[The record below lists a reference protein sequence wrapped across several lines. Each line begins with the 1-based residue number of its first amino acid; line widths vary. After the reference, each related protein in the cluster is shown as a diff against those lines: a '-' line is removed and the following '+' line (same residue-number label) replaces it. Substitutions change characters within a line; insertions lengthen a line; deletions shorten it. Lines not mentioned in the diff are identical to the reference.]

1 MAGFDDLRGKA
12 EEFAQQNPDQ
22 VSDGINKV
30 GDFIDDKTG
39 GKFAEQVDGAQ
50 QGANDY
56 LGGLGGGAEENEG
69 ENNQG

>member
-1 MAGFDDLRGKA
+1 MVGFDDLRGKA
-12 EEFAQQNPDQ
+12 EEFAPENPDQ
-22 VSDGINKV
+22 VSQGIDQV

-56 LGGLGGGAEENEG
+56 VNGLGGGAEGGEG
-69 ENNQG
+69 ENNEG